1 MSIAFSLNGRN
12 VHPNYSDGI
21 SLQSKRQSG
30 ERFRRTELSEK
41 LVFQGDDY
49 AWIVAQPFDTKFILH
64 METGTMTWDGVFWK
78 TDCEFDADDKT
89 CSVQPDPYDYYKAVL
104 DGYEKEYDLVKLA
117 PATFP
122 IGMTR
127 RNILQIYAMSNG
139 VGDKVVTNVLGG
151 TTWEQDIAVSYTEV
165 THSKLINDWHFAKQK
180 EENGYQIYNSG
191 GYSYGGF
198 YSGDTTSA
206 LSTSPRYFTGTN
218 YVLKLWYE
226 PGPSN
231 YGIYMC
237 SSLGP
242 VINPSDDI
250 PGTLQREYLP
260 PPASQFN
267 PVYPPDSVLIRDE
280 IYATKVNSTIYARL
294 LCGERMTGYERSQE
308 DIVEFNLN
316 YLSAYPNIA
325 HAYNAQYTAYE
336 FVISTAVQNSP
347 TPYGKN
353 SAGKYFVRPT
363 AYLGSEYIPFAK
375 STWSPFSTWIWA
387 AEAIEDQD
395 SDAYTLNDAYTI
407 ESAINILLGQIT
419 GDSGKPVTFTIA
431 DSLFLN
437 GDSPLRTGRKL
448 FISQLSNVKK
458 TYYQNAAQTGKITLR
473 QILDM
478 LRDCF
483 HCYWHIDSNGAMHIE
498 HISWYMNGGT
508 YSADSRTPSA
518 DLTEMVHPRNFHT
531 WDFGQNTYGFD
542 KVSLPE
548 RIEMTF
554 ATSQTE
560 PFNGNAIQYQ
570 SGYVKK
576 GSIDRVTVSNFYS
589 DVDWLISGASG
600 TGDDGWVV
608 LDALDNSGTYTSAL
622 VSLNMFGA
630 QWNLQNGYMSF
641 AYLETIFFGY
651 DMSAPVAQ
659 YEGNYTMTCTDTV
672 RARTQQVVFPCSSAL
687 SDFALV
693 KTGVGT
699 GEIDSVEYK
708 IKSGSA
714 QADLKLPTEDE

>member
-21 SLQSKRQSG
+21 SLQSKRQTG

-41 LVFQGDDY
+41 LVFQGEDY
-49 AWIVAQPFDTKFILH
+49 DWIVAQAFDTKFILH
-64 METGTMTWDGVFWK
+64 MDTGTMTWDGVFWK
-78 TDCEFDADDKT
+78 TDCEFNADDRT

-104 DGYEKEYDLVKLA
+104 DGYEKDYDLVKLA

-122 IGMTR
+122 IGMQR
-127 RNILQIYAMSNG
+127 RNILQLYVMSNG
-139 VGDKVVTNVLGG
+139 VGDKVVTNVVGG
-151 TTWEQDIAVSYTEV
+151 TTWEQDITVSYTEV
-165 THSKLINDWHFAKQK
+165 TNSKLVNDWHFAKQK
-180 EENGYQIYNSG
+180 EQQGYSIGGSQYPGFYEGDTNVQLGNSTIYFSGPNYDMGLWLEASG
-191 GYSYGGF
+191 GGGQGL
-198 YSGDTTSA
+198 YLCSGMFTKLTPQLVPDTEHRQYIGPAENVFPPDYVTIGTDITATMATSA
-206 LSTSPRYFTGTN
+206 
-218 YVLKLWYE
+218 
-226 PGPSN
+226 
-231 YGIYMC
+231 
-237 SSLGP
+237 
-242 VINPSDDI
+242 
-250 PGTLQREYLP
+250 
-260 PPASQFN
+260 
-267 PVYPPDSVLIRDE
+267 
-280 IYATKVNSTIYARL
+280 IYARL
-294 LCGERMTGYERSQE
+294 LCGEKITGYERSAE
-308 DIVEFNLN
+308 DIVEYNLN

-325 HAYNAQYTAYE
+325 HAYGGGYTAYE
-336 FVISTAVQNSP
+336 FVISTEVQNNP

-353 SAGKYFVRPT
+353 SDGKYFVRPT

-375 STWSPFSTWIWA
+375 SSWLPYSLWIWA
-387 AEAIEDQD
+387 AEAIMTQGSD
-395 SDAYTLNDAYTI
+395 SYSLNDAYPI
-407 ESAINILLGQIT
+407 ESCINILLGKIT
-419 GDSGKPVTFTIA
+419 ADSGKPVTFALA

-458 TYYQNAAQTGKITLR
+458 TYYQNAAQTGKITLK

-483 HCYWHIDSNGAMHIE
+483 HCYWHIDSEGAMHIE

-508 YSADSRTPSA
+508 YSSDTRTPSA

-622 VSLNMFGA
+622 VSLNLFGA

-641 AYLETIFFGY
+641 AYLETNFFGY

>member
-64 METGTMTWDGVFWK
+64 MDTGTMTWDGVFWK
-78 TDCEFDADDKT
+78 TDCEFDADDRT

-122 IGMTR
+122 IGMQR
-127 RNILQIYAMSNG
+127 RNILQLYVMSNG
-139 VGDKVVTNVLGG
+139 VGDKVVTNVVGG
-151 TTWEQDIAVSYTEV
+151 TTWEQDITVSYTEV
-165 THSKLINDWHFAKQK
+165 TNSKLVNDWHFAKQK
-180 EENGYQIYNSG
+180 EQQ
-191 GYSYGGF
+191 GYSIGGDQYAGF
-198 YSGDTTSA
+198 YQGNTNTQ
-206 LSTSPRYFTGTN
+206 LSTSTLLFSGPN
-218 YVLKLWYE
+218 YNMGLWLEAGSGGGQGLYLCSGMFMKLS
-226 PGPSN
+226 PGD
-231 YGIYMC
+231 
-237 SSLGP
+237 L
-242 VINPSDDI
+242 V
-250 PGTLQREYLP
+250 PGTEHRQYIG
-260 PPASQFN
+260 PAENVF
-267 PVYPPDSVLIRDE
+267 PPDYVTIGTD
-280 IYATKVNSTIYARL
+280 ITATMATSAIYARL
-294 LCGERMTGYERSQE
+294 LCGEKITGYERSAE
-308 DIVEFNLN
+308 DIVEYSLN
-316 YLSAYPNIA
+316 YLSAYPNIS
-325 HAYNAQYTAYE
+325 HAYSGQYTANE
-336 FVISTAVQNSP
+336 FVISTEVQNNP

-353 SAGKYFVRPT
+353 SDGKYFVRPT

-375 STWSPFSTWIWA
+375 SSWLPYSLWIWG
-387 AEAIEDQD
+387 AEANVDQGSD
-395 SDAYTLNDAYTI
+395 SYSLNDAYPI
-407 ESAINILLGQIT
+407 ESCINILLGKIT
-419 GDSGKPVTFTIA
+419 ADSGKPVTFALA

-437 GDSPLRTGRKL
+437 GGSPLRTGRKL

-458 TYYQNAAQTGKITLR
+458 TYYQNAAQTGKITLK

-483 HCYWHIDSNGAMHIE
+483 HCYWHIDSEGGMHIE

-576 GSIDRVTVSNFYS
+576 GSIERVTVSNFYS

-641 AYLETIFFGY
+641 AYLETTFFGY

>member
-41 LVFQGDDY
+41 LVFQGYDY

-64 METGTMTWDGVFWK
+64 MDTGTMTWDGVFWK

-89 CSVQPDPYDYYKAVL
+89 CTVQPDPYDYYKAVL

-165 THSKLINDWHFAKQK
+165 THSKLVNDWHFAKQK
-180 EENGYQIYNSG
+180 EKE
-191 GYSYGGF
+191 GYSIAEGGRYDGF
-198 YSGDTTSA
+198 YSGE
-206 LSTSPRYFTGTN
+206 LSTQLGLSKTQFTGTN
-218 YVLKLWYE
+218 YIFSLWLESGNQGLYL
-226 PGPSN
+226 
-231 YGIYMC
+231 C
-237 SSLGP
+237 SGLSAIFAP
-242 VINPSDDI
+242 DVILD
-250 PGTLQREYLP
+250 GTLHRQYIGS
-260 PPASQFN
+260 AQNVF
-267 PVYPPDSVLIRDE
+267 PPDYVALGTDGSTT
-280 IYATKVNSTIYARL
+280 ATAVSTVIYARL

-325 HAYNAQYTAYE
+325 HAYNAQYTDYE
-336 FVISTAVQNSP
+336 FIISTAVQDNP

-353 SAGKYFVRPT
+353 STGKYFVRPT

-387 AEAIEDQD
+387 AEAIVDQD

-407 ESAINILLGQIT
+407 ESAINILLNEIT
-419 GDSGKPVTFTIA
+419 GDSGMPVTFAIT

-498 HISWYMNGGT
+498 HVSWYMKGGT
-508 YSADSRTPSA
+508 YSTDSRTPAA
-518 DLTEMVHPRNFHT
+518 DLTQMVHPRNFKT
-531 WDFGQNTYGFD
+531 LDFGQNIYGFE

-548 RIEMTF
+548 RIEFSF
-554 ATSQTE
+554 ASSQTE
-560 PFNGNAIQYQ
+560 PFNGLPIQYQ

-576 GSIDRVTVSNFYS
+576 GQIEKVSVSNFYS

-608 LDALDNSGTYTSAL
+608 MDVLDSSGTYTSAVL
-622 VSLNMFGA
+622 SMDMSWGKYR
-630 QWNLQNGYMSF
+630 LQNGYMSF
-641 AYLETIFFGY
+641 SFLETTFFGY
-651 DMSAPVAQ
+651 DMSAPDAVYQ
-659 YEGNYTMTCTDTV
+659 GNYPMTSYGTV
-672 RARTQQVVFPCSSAL
+672 RGRTQKVVFPQPTPLA
-687 SDFALV
+687 DFALV

-699 GEIDSVEYK
+699 GEIENIEYK
-708 IKSGSA
+708 LKSGSA
-714 QADLKLPTEDE
+714 ETELKLPTEDE

>member
-21 SLQSKRQSG
+21 SLQSKRQTG

-41 LVFQGDDY
+41 LVFQGEDY
-49 AWIVAQPFDTKFILH
+49 DWIVSQAFDTKFILH
-64 METGTMTWDGVFWK
+64 MDTGTMTWDGVFWK
-78 TDCEFDADDKT
+78 TDCEFNADDRT

-122 IGMTR
+122 IGMQR
-127 RNILQIYAMSNG
+127 RNILQLYVMSNG
-139 VGDKVVTNVLGG
+139 VGDKVVTNVVGG
-151 TTWEQDIAVSYTEV
+151 TTWEQDITVSYTEV
-165 THSKLINDWHFAKQK
+165 TNSKLVNDWHFAKQK
-180 EENGYQIYNSG
+180 EQQ
-191 GYSYGGF
+191 GYSIGGDQYPGF
-198 YSGDTTSA
+198 YEGNTNVQ
-206 LSTSPRYFTGTN
+206 LGNSTIYFTGPN
-218 YVLKLWYE
+218 YDMGLWLEASGGGGQGLYLCSGMFTKLT
-226 PGPSN
+226 PQ
-231 YGIYMC
+231 
-237 SSLGP
+237 L
-242 VINPSDDI
+242 V
-250 PGTLQREYLP
+250 PGTEHREYIG
-260 PPASQFN
+260 PAENVF
-267 PVYPPDSVLIRDE
+267 PPDYVTIGTG
-280 IYATKVNSTIYARL
+280 ITATMATSTIYARL
-294 LCGERMTGYERSQE
+294 LCGEKITGYERSAE
-308 DIVEFNLN
+308 DIVEYSLN
-316 YLSAYPNIA
+316 YLSAYPNIS
-325 HAYNAQYTAYE
+325 HAYSGQYTAYE
-336 FVISTAVQNSP
+336 FVISTEVQNNP

-353 SAGKYFVRPT
+353 SDGKYFVRPT

-375 STWSPFSTWIWA
+375 SSWLPYSLWIWA
-387 AEAIEDQD
+387 AEANVDQGSD
-395 SDAYTLNDAYTI
+395 SYSLNDAYPI
-407 ESAINILLGQIT
+407 ESCINILLGKIT
-419 GDSGKPVTFTIA
+419 ADSGKPVTFALA

-458 TYYQNAAQTGKITLR
+458 TYYQNAAQTGKITLK

-622 VSLNMFGA
+622 VSLNLFGA

-641 AYLETIFFGY
+641 AYLETNFFGY

-672 RARTQQVVFPCSSAL
+672 RARTQQVVFPCSAAL
-687 SDFALV
+687 SDFSLV